1 MPPRA
6 RRPPLSIRLPRRAF
20 SARSS
25 AAAATTATS
34 TPATP
39 LRLLIVEAYDRAG
52 RERLASAGCTTASDT
67 FAALLSRIC
76 PEDHELR
83 LSYCHPA
90 DSVHELA
97 EVGELSRFD
106 GVVCEC
112 SARPPPSRSAR
123 PTARSLARLST
134 LGGAGTGS
142 SLTIHEDKP
151 EVTRQIELARRCFQ
165 AAVPQY
171 GSCWGLQISATAAG
185 IPCEPNP
192 RGREHGIARG
202 IALTRSGRR
211 HPMFDGCL
219 QTFDG
224 CAAHTDHVAAS
235 WAAAPVC
242 RPGVEAEV
250 LASNDFT
257 PVQGLAVRIDGGEFW
272 SVQYHPELDL
282 GEIARL
288 MRLPASRSLLVEQ
301 GEVRR
306 HLLLSAPP
314 PIPPSPLPAAAAP
327 HRPSPPPLAAPS
339 LTAAPLA
346 AARSTRARRSC
357 SATRATSRRS
367 PPTRPI
373 SSCGAG
379 SPSATMSSTPRA
391 APAR

>member
-1 MPPRA
+1 MLPRA

-39 LRLLIVEAYDRAG
+39 LRLLIVEADDRAG
-52 RERLASAGCTTASDT
+52 RERLTSAGCTTASDT

-90 DSVHELA
+90 DSVQELA

-106 GVVCEC
+106 GVVW
-112 SARPPPSRSAR
+112 
-123 PTARSLARLST
+123 
-134 LGGAGTGS
+134 TGS

-171 GSCWGLQISATAAG
+171 GSCWGLQISAAAAG

-301 GEVRR
+301 GEY
-306 HLLLSAPP
+306 
-314 PIPPSPLPAAAAP
+314 
-327 HRPSPPPLAAPS
+327 
-339 LTAAPLA
+339 
-346 AARSTRARRSC
+346 
-357 SATRATSRRS
+357 
-367 PPTRPI
+367 
-373 SSCGAG
+373 SSE
-379 SPSATMSSTPRA
+379 
-391 APAR
+391 